1 MPLPLSGWLVFFA
14 ACANAP
20 FSTILMVTE
29 MTGDYRLLLPTLWV
43 STICFIL
50 CRNWSIYSK
59 QADSRLDSPAH
70 IGDFTIDLL
79 AGIQVSEVCRKT
91 IPKIVF
97 HEGETLDEIVHALAK
112 SSQRYFH
119 VYNSSDEL
127 VGVFSA
133 EDVRNYLY
141 DESLWK
147 IAIASDVMTENVV
160 TLQLDDDL
168 NFAVGQFTKLNVDEL
183 PVVSS
188 EDKNQVIGAL
198 RRKETIAIYNHRRL
212 EFQKKK
218 DDENS

>member
-1 MPLPLSGWLVFFA
+1 M
-14 ACANAP
+14 
-20 FSTILMVTE
+20 
-29 MTGDYRLLLPTLWV
+29 
-43 STICFIL
+43 
-50 CRNWSIYSK
+50 
-59 QADSRLDSPAH
+59 
-70 IGDFTIDLL
+70 
-79 AGIQVSEVCRKT
+79 
-91 IPKIVF
+91 
-97 HEGETLDEIVHALAK
+97 
-112 SSQRYFH
+112 
-119 VYNSSDEL
+119 
-127 VGVFSA
+127 FSA